1 MQERIRSADYGR
13 SVPVV
18 EGLGARAPRD
28 LLDGLRAVFHSPSYQ
43 PPLLPAAAIEL
54 IELSRKPDVTVP
66 EVVKLVERDPFI
78 AGRVLQV
85 AQSARYC
92 SAGGVPSLQHAAVR
106 LGLDTM
112 TNIFLEVATH
122 MRVFRAPGY
131 EEPMAKLR
139 RHSVATAN
147 IARIVCRYTSIYDD
161 YAFLCGLLHDVGI
174 AACMIVLGEARVP
187 ARGSFALEWPAV
199 RRLHAEASR
208 LICEIW
214 RLPADVAFAVAHH
227 HDTEDSRVVH
237 PVASAIAVAEGI
249 AGQLGFGFENEATPA
264 PPPRAVKSLGLTEST
279 LGSITAESKGR
290 LSQLVT

>member
-1 MQERIRSADYGR
+1 M
-13 SVPVV
+13 
-18 EGLGARAPRD
+18 
-28 LLDGLRAVFHSPSYQ
+28 LDTLRTVFHSPSYQ

-66 EVVKLVERDPFI
+66 EVVNLVERDPFI

-112 TNIFLEVATH
+112 TNIFLEVAMH

-131 EEPMAKLR
+131 EEPMARLR

-147 IARIVCRYTSIYDD
+147 IARIVCRYTSIYDE

-174 AACMIVLGEARVP
+174 AACMIVLAETRVP
-187 ARGSFALEWPAV
+187 ARGSFALEWPAI
-199 RRLHAEASR
+199 RRVHGEASR
-208 LICEIW
+208 SICEIW

-227 HDTEDSRVVH
+227 HDSAEGRVLH
-237 PVASAIAVAEGI
+237 PVASAIAVAEGL
-249 AGQLGFGFENEATPA
+249 AGQLGFGFENEPTPA
-264 PPPRAVKSLGLTEST
+264 PPPAAVKALGLNEGT
-279 LGSITAESKGR
+279 LASIAAEAKR
-290 LSQLVT
+290 KLSQLVT